1 MNLWVNRIGQLTI
14 LAVALFFLACQEDV
28 SRIGYPNPNSKLKVS
43 YVEIPIASSVL
54 LMDSIRTSNFT
65 YSGETNRLLVGTYND
80 EVFGNITASAFTQYL
95 PETGDTLRASAVL
108 DSVSLRLRYD
118 FYTYGTPDG
127 SGQSLSVYEL
137 DNPLDPKE
145 YYVNR
150 SNIPASALLGARSYG
165 VNSTD
170 FKKFVTDGKD
180 TIITL
185 NVPLELS
192 FGQRIFNSA
201 LEYRTQYIAAKAS
214 GKTPGQID
222 TLISELMYINPAKF
236 TEQFKGLA
244 IKPNSGDKIVGFNPA
259 SKESRII
266 LHYHDAKDDSLT
278 LSFPLTTVY
287 GFNQIKTDRSA
298 TVLAE
303 VNDFYK
309 DYLVDNDNRY
319 IQSGTGVVTKLD
331 FSKFYEFAD
340 TLKNSVIHS
349 AEMVI
354 ENVQPSPVNLPPAGL
369 SLRML
374 LDNNHLNKFDS
385 KNAQDQIDLQ
395 YFSYL
400 SIQAAFARYDNA
412 GGGNPPIVEND
423 NAFFAAGD
431 QIAFLPYSSTNASYK
446 GLWTLFFQRL
456 SEKDSQKSR
465 FKYFALYPTGSKTLN
480 RAVFPKNS
488 IKLKVFYT
496 KSTAVAN

>member
-28 SRIGYPNPNSKLKVS
+28 SLLGYKNPNSNLKVS

-54 LMDSIRTSNFT
+54 LMDSIRTSNFS

-80 EVFGNITASAFTQYL
+80 EVFGNITASAFTQFL
-95 PETGDTLRASAVL
+95 PETGDTVRGSAVL
-108 DSVSLRLRYD
+108 DSVSLRVKYD

-137 DNPLDPKE
+137 DNPLDPKA
-145 YYVNR
+145 YYVNH
-150 SNIPASALLGARSYG
+150 SNIPASALLGAKNYG

-170 FKKFVTDGKD
+170 FKKFIADGND

-185 NVPLELS
+185 NVPLEYS
-192 FGQRIFNSA
+192 FGERLLKSA
-201 LEYRTQYIAAKAS
+201 LEYRVQYIQAKAS
-214 GKTPGQID
+214 GNPAD
-222 TLISELMYINPAKF
+222 SISAMIANLPYINPAKF
-236 TEQFKGLA
+236 TTEFKGIA
-244 IKPNSGDKIVGFNPA
+244 IKPNSGDKIVGFDPTSA
-259 SKESRII
+259 QSRII
-266 LHYHDAKDDSLT
+266 LHYHDAADDSLT

-298 TVLAE
+298 TVLGE

-309 DYLVDNDNRY
+309 DYLVDSDTRY
-319 IQSGTGVVTKLD
+319 VQSGTGVVTKLD

-354 ENVQPSPVNLPPAGL
+354 ENVQPSPNNAPPSGL

-385 KNAQDQIDLQ
+385 KNTQDQIDLQ

-412 GGGNPPIVEND
+412 AGGVPPIVEND

-456 SEKDSQKSR
+456 AEKDSQKSR
-465 FKYFALYPTGSKTLN
+465 FKYFALYPTGGKTLN

>member
-65 YSGETNRLLVGTYND
+65 YAGETNRLLVGTYND
-80 EVFGNITASAFTQYL
+80 EVFGNITASAFTQYF
-95 PETGDTLRASAVL
+95 TNTADTLRGSAVF
-108 DSVSLRLRYD
+108 DSVSLRLKYD
-118 FYTYGTPDG
+118 FYTYGTADG

-137 DNPLDPKE
+137 DNPIDTLG
-145 YYVNR
+145 YYVNH
-150 SNIPASALLGARSYG
+150 SYIPASALLGTKAYG

-170 FKKFVTDGKD
+170 FKKFVTDRKD

-185 NVPLELS
+185 NVPLESS
-192 FGQRIFNSA
+192 FGERIFNSA
-201 LEYRTQYIAAKAS
+201 LEYRTQYIEAKAA
-214 GKTPGQID
+214 GKTAEEIGK
-222 TLISELMYINPAKF
+222 LMFINPSKF
-236 TEQFKGLA
+236 SQQFKGIA
-244 IKPNSGDKIVGFNPA
+244 IKPNSGDKIVGFDPSSA
-259 SKESRII
+259 ESRII

-278 LSFPLTTVY
+278 MSLPLTTVY

-298 TVLAE
+298 TVLGE

-319 IQSGTGVVTKLD
+319 VQSGTGVVTKLD

-354 ENVQPSPVNLPPAGL
+354 ENVQSSPVNLPPAGL